1 MQEVIASARGLL
13 TLQHYSNISVQLISS
28 GFGDPSQSM
37 NVDQMMEV
45 WFGIIIIIII
55 IYHH

>member
-45 WFGIIIIIII
+45 WFGIINII